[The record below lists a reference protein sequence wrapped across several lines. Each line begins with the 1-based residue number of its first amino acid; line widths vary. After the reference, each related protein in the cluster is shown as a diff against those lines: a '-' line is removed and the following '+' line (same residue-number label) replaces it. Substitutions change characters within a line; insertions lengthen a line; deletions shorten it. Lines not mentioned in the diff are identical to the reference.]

1 MTIKEILAE
10 AKTRMDKSIVAL
22 ENNLQ
27 AIRAGRANPR
37 LLDRISVDY
46 YGTPTPLNQVAAVST
61 PDPRTLTIQPWDASI
76 LKEIEKAIQMSDL
89 GINPQND
96 GRLIRLSFPQ
106 LTEERRKDLTKQ
118 VKKYAEDGKV
128 AVRNIRRD
136 AMDDIK
142 AAKKNSEITE
152 DDQKN
157 LEKELQ
163 DLTDK
168 RCKDIDELCGKKEQE
183 LMAV

>member
-1 MTIKEILAE
+1 MSIEIKDFDSKMLKTIEVV
-10 AKTRMDKSIVAL
+10 KSNFASV
-22 ENNLQ
+22 
-27 AIRAGRANPR
+27 RAGRANAGV
-37 LLDRISVDY
+37 LDRIMVEY
-46 YGTPTPLNQVAAVST
+46 YGTPTPLNQVAAIST
-61 PDPRTLTIQPWDASI
+61 PDPRTLTIQPWDASL
-76 LKEIEKAIQMSDL
+76 LKAIEKAIQTSDL

-118 VKKYAEDGKV
+118 VKKYAEEGKV

-168 RCKDIDELCGKKEQE
+168 RCKDIDELCVKKEQE